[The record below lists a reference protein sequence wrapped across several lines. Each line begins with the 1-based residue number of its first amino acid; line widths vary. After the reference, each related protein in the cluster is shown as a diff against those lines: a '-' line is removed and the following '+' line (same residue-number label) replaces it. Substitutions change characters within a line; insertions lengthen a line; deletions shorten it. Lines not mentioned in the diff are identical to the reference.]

1 MSSSEFNTN
10 TEKRYKGLKLG
21 IGLPAFNEEKNIASL
36 IIKLKEVTDTIIVC
50 DDGSTD
56 LTSTIAKE
64 LGAIVVKHE
73 KNIGYGASIRT
84 IFLKAK
90 ELDVDALI
98 TFDADGQH
106 RVEDIPVILEP
117 IVKDVADVVIG
128 SRFLDENDA
137 IPKYRKFGIKTITGF
152 TNTTTGSKITDAQS
166 GFRAYNKKSILDIH
180 PSDIGM
186 GVSTEIL
193 IKASRQ
199 KLRIVEVPITI
210 LYHGDTS
217 THHPVTHGAS
227 VILST
232 MKFVSIERPLTFY
245 GIPGVILLGIGL
257 FFVLWAI
264 QIFSIEHQVITN
276 IALTGIGGVVIGTL
290 LLITAIILYSVVS
303 VVRER
308 SN

>member
-1 MSSSEFNTN
+1 MKKHN
-10 TEKRYKGLKLG
+10 GLKLAV
-21 IGLPAFNEEKNIASL
+21 GLPAFNEEKNIAS
-36 IIKLKEVTDTIIVC
+36 IILKLREITDTIIVC
-50 DDGSTD
+50 NDGSTD

-64 LGAIVVKHE
+64 LGAVVIEHV
-73 KNIGYGASIRT
+73 KNTGYGAAIRT

-90 ELDVDALI
+90 EIDVDALI

-106 RVEDIPVILEP
+106 RVEDILAILEP
-117 IVKDVADVVIG
+117 IVKDTADIVIG
-128 SRFLDENDA
+128 SRFLNENDKV
-137 IPKYRKFGIKTITGF
+137 PKYRKFGIKTITGL
-152 TNTTTGSKITDAQS
+152 TNTTTGSKVTDAQS
-166 GFRAYNKKSILDIH
+166 GFRAYNKKAILDIH
-180 PSDIGM
+180 PSDSGM

-193 IKASRQ
+193 IKASKQ
-199 KLRIVEVPITI
+199 KLRIVEVPITV

-245 GIPGVILLGIGL
+245 GIPGTVLLGIGL
-257 FFVLWAI
+257 FFILWTI
-264 QIFSIEHQVITN
+264 QIFSIEREITTN
-276 IALTGIGGVVIGTL
+276 IVLTGIGGVVIGTL

>member
-1 MSSSEFNTN
+1 M
-10 TEKRYKGLKLG
+10 KKYDDLRLAV
-21 IGLPAFNEEKNIASL
+21 GLPAFNEERNIASIVL
-36 IIKLKEVTDTIIVC
+36 KLKKITDTVIVC

-56 LTSTIAKE
+56 LTNTIATE
-64 LGAIVVKHE
+64 LGAIVVKHA
-73 KNIGYGASIRT
+73 KNTGYGASIRT

-90 ELDVDALI
+90 ELGVDVLI

-106 RVEDIPVILEP
+106 QVEDIPAIVEP
-117 IVKDVADVVIG
+117 IVKDVADIVIG
-128 SRFLDENDA
+128 SRFLNGDDTV
-137 IPKYRKFGIKTITGF
+137 PKYRKFGIKTITGL

-166 GFRAYNKKSILDIH
+166 GFRAYNKKALLDIH
-180 PSDIGM
+180 PSDAGM

-193 IKASRQ
+193 IKASKQ
-199 KLRIVEVPITI
+199 KLRISEVPITI
-210 LYHGDTS
+210 LYHEHTS

-245 GIPGVILLGIGL
+245 GIPGIILLGIGL
-257 FFVLWAI
+257 FFILWAL
-264 QIFSIEHQVITN
+264 QIFSIERQVITN
-276 IALTGIGGVVIGTL
+276 IALTGIGGVVTGTL

-308 SN
+308 

>member
-1 MSSSEFNTN
+1 MKKYN
-10 TEKRYKGLKLG
+10 GLKLAV
-21 IGLPAFNEEKNIASL
+21 GLPAYNEEKNIAS
-36 IIKLKEVTDTIIVC
+36 IILKLKEITDTIIVC

-64 LGAIVVKHE
+64 LGTIVIKHE

-106 RVEDIPVILEP
+106 RVEDIPIVLEP
-117 IVKDVADVVIG
+117 IIKNTADIVVG
-128 SRFLDENDA
+128 SRFLNGNDTV
-137 IPKYRKFGIKTITGF
+137 PKYRKFGIKTITSL

-166 GFRAYNKKSILDIH
+166 GFRSYNKKTILNIH

-193 IKASRQ
+193 IKASKQ
-199 KLRIVEVPITI
+199 KLRITEVPIII
-210 LYHGDTS
+210 LYSGNTS
-217 THHPVTHGAS
+217 THNSVTHGAS

-232 MKFVSIERPLTFY
+232 MKFVSIEKPLTFY
-245 GIPGVILLGIGL
+245 GIPGLILLGMGL
-257 FFVLWAI
+257 FFILWTI
-264 QIFSIEHQVITN
+264 QIFSIERQIITN
-276 IALTGIGGVVIGTL
+276 IALTGIGGVVVGTL

-303 VVRER
+303 VVLER
-308 SN
+308 